1 MTEQKMLKIETQKE
15 LLIAGISG
23 RSEKALAAIAKADN
37 PEKIANIVA
46 VYIWESMGILD
57 LLDDEIAGRT
67 TQKLD
72 LQVEKEK
79 EKK

>member
-1 MTEQKMLKIETQKE
+1 MLKIETQKE

-37 PEKIANIVA
+37 AEKIANVVA
-46 VYIWESMGILD
+46 VFIWESMGILD

-67 TQKLD
+67 TRELD
-72 LQVEKEK
+72 LQLEKEK

>member
-1 MTEQKMLKIETQKE
+1 MLKIETQRE

-67 TQKLD
+67 TRKLD
-72 LQVEKEK
+72 LQLEK

>member
-1 MTEQKMLKIETQKE
+1 MLKIETQRG

-37 PEKIANIVA
+37 PEKIANVVA

-57 LLDDEIAGRT
+57 LLDDEIVVRT
-67 TQKLD
+67 TRKLD
-72 LQVEKEK
+72 LQLEK
-79 EKK
+79 EKKIKP